1 MVAGVGRWGVY
12 SLIMNAMVG
21 AGVMTIPA
29 TFQRSGV
36 AAAMLCLAGVAALA
50 WLLQIELLTITE
62 KLTQEANAK
71 DLETPLLAKQ
81 VKYQWDLPEIV
92 HHFLGPSHWL
102 LYFLLYYLALSST
115 LTAYA
120 NITGTAVAALFF
132 SCDYAELPTL
142 ECAQGYQWG
151 LGVYLM
157 VVCSLTILD
166 YKEQSWLQTFMT
178 FLRFGLIIFIVIFAV
193 FRGSFSELTPQTG
206 VFDSFPH
213 LGVTFS
219 TLIFASMYHVCVPS
233 ILYAADIDSAENASV
248 AKWVALSTAGVYG
261 AMGATGLLLPG
272 LPDNISLLFSSET
285 YGYPPG
291 AVPYF
296 LQCINSL
303 IISIPVLDICT
314 NSPIYGQGLSGIVTT
329 CIYGPKHSKVRSEH
343 PVLYRA
349 IRCLVIVPPVLMAA
363 ASHRLVRT
371 M

>member
-21 AGVMTIPA
+21 AGVMTLPA

-36 AAAMLCLAGVAALA
+36 AAAVLCLAGVAALA

-62 KLTQEANAK
+62 KLTQEAATK
-71 DLETPLLAKQ
+71 DLETPLLANQ

-92 HHFLGPSHWL
+92 KHILGPSHWL
-102 LYFLLYYLALSST
+102 LYFLMYYLALSST

-120 NITGTAVAALFF
+120 NITGTAMATLFF
-132 SCDYAELPTL
+132 GCDYTVLPTV
-142 ECAQGYQWG
+142 ECVQGYQWG
-151 LGVYLM
+151 LGVYFA
-157 VVCSLTILD
+157 VVCCLTILD

-178 FLRFGLIIFIVIFAV
+178 FLRFGLILFIVLFAV
-193 FRGSFSELTPQTG
+193 FRGSTAGLTFKTA

-233 ILYAADIDSAENASV
+233 ILYSSDIDSAQHGNV

-261 AMGATGLLLPG
+261 AMGITGLLLPG

-285 YGYPPG
+285 YGYP
-291 AVPYF
+291 ADSVPYI
-296 LQCINSL
+296 LQCINSVV
-303 IISIPVLDICT
+303 ISIPVLDICT
-314 NSPIYGQGLSGIVTT
+314 NSPIYGQSISGIVTT
-329 CIYGPKHSKVRSEH
+329 CFYGPRHSKVRSER

-349 IRCLVIVPPVLMAA
+349 IRCLVVVPPVLMAA
-363 ASHRLVRT
+363 AL
-371 M
+371 